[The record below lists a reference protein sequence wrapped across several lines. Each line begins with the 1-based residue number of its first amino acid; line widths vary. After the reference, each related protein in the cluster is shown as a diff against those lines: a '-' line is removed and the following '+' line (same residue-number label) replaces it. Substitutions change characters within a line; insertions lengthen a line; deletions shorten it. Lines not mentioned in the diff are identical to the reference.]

1 MDGWKITAGHSVST
15 RCLSSSSE
23 LACFGENYCLLTKT
37 KMRFENKTKNAW
49 NFFILEILKSGFH
62 SGRTSCPRC
71 CFNVQLLASKTTRV
85 IRCRSRF
92 SLQMSSVEKGW
103 KVRNKHNK
111 YGVTKDESSDRLQ
124 GCLLHTGEYSALW
137 SENKSPHNHLI
148 NKPSP
153 RHQITR
159 LVYAVKQLEPLTLQ
173 WPAALQ
179 RQGHAR
185 THFSNY
191 DIAWKMSLS
200 L

>member
-1 MDGWKITAGHSVST
+1 MKSAEQAQQV
-15 RCLSSSSE
+15 R
-23 LACFGENYCLLTKT
+23 
-37 KMRFENKTKNAW
+37 R
-49 NFFILEILKSGFH
+49 EI
-62 SGRTSCPRC
+62 R
-71 CFNVQLLASKTTRV
+71 
-85 IRCRSRF
+85 
-92 SLQMSSVEKGW
+92 
-103 KVRNKHNK
+103 
-111 YGVTKDESSDRLQ
+111 KDECSDRLQ
-124 GCLLHTGEYSALW
+124 GCLLHTGEYSALR
-137 SENKSPHNHLI
+137 SENKSLHNHLI

-159 LVYAVKQLEPLTLQ
+159 LVYAVKQLEPLTLH